1 MYSLEWKKIGAG
13 VCEDAFGSS
22 FNDLENN
29 WKGSC
34 QYDIDECKEF
44 CEQMGEACVGI
55 VFYPNG
61 NESSCSLNLRN
72 GITQEDAKKLV
83 PKFCSHVV
91 FNNFSYGYSSTGGV
105 VKADGKSDYLC
116 WAHRILGKIMYHDK

>member
-1 MYSLEWKKIGAG
+1 
-13 VCEDAFGSS
+13 
-22 FNDLENN
+22 
-29 WKGSC
+29 
-34 QYDIDECKEF
+34 
-44 CEQMGEACVGI
+44 MGEACVGI

-105 VKADGKSDYLC
+105 VKADGNSDYLC
-116 WAHRILGKIMYHDK
+116 WAHRILGKIVYHDKQLGPVMTAVQLKIKQTRRFYLRA